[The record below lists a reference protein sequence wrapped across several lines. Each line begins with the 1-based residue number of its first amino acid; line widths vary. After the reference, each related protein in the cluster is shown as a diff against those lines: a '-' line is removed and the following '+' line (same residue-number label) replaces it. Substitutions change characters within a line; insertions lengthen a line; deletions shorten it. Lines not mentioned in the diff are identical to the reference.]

1 MAYNVIKGNVEFS
14 GPTQGTIEDMVDDH
28 TDQTIGG
35 TKTFSQMVTAS
46 SGLSASIFYGDGSQ
60 LSGLTSPPIDT
71 YNSSGDN
78 RIITSVDSTT
88 VQGEANLLFDGS
100 SLTVTGDVTA
110 SANVSAS
117 AFQGDGNGLTNI
129 GPSSL
134 NYGNGLRDLANN
146 LELNLDTASGLQVGV
161 GGLKVHASTLGELTN
176 VDIHGDD
183 LFLMYD
189 DDASQNKKFSF
200 SSLTTYLDNTTT
212 FSAAGADTQI
222 QFNDGGDFGASSN
235 LTFGSNTLAVTGSTI
250 LNGTTSTT
258 NIVPLADEQYDIG
271 EEDTRYEN
279 AFFNFMNG
287 AIAFTGVNDEG
298 TTLTKGD
305 VVYVKGVSG
314 NRPTVALA
322 ACDDPAKMPAFG
334 FVADGSIPNGQP
346 VRIATFGRL
355 NGVDTSAFSLGDTL
369 YVQTGSGGVSGSYTN
384 VAPTG
389 SGNLLQNI
397 GKVAKVDASGLIRV
411 GGAGRTNATPNLD
424 KGYLFIGNDSD
435 QSVQDNT
442 IFVSSSQNR
451 VGINTTTPES
461 SLHLIGDLKIEGDGV
476 DNTVLTLDKI
486 ENSASYVEFRN
497 NGFKYAEI
505 FGTSAENFKIRTTTA
520 GSELIIGHYTED
532 VITLDTNNTTFDSNK
547 VTINQELVVTGTMTT
562 ADRVHAITVQT
573 ASYSVVSGDEIVIM
587 NNSSVATASLPTI
600 SSDLVGLTL
609 TIKRTGTGE
618 VHVSGSDT
626 IDSVATK
633 DLTPQGAFMEIVAA
647 DFGGSNY
654 GWAII
659 AKSGSF

>member
-1 MAYNVIKGNVEFS
+1 
-14 GPTQGTIEDMVDDH
+14 
-28 TDQTIGG
+28 
-35 TKTFSQMVTAS
+35 
-46 SGLSASIFYGDGSQ
+46 
-60 LSGLTSPPIDT
+60 
-71 YNSSGDN
+71 
-78 RIITSVDSTT
+78 
-88 VQGEANLLFDGS
+88 
-100 SLTVTGDVTA
+100 
-110 SANVSAS
+110 
-117 AFQGDGNGLTNI
+117 
-129 GPSSL
+129 
-134 NYGNGLRDLANN
+134 
-146 LELNLDTASGLQVGV
+146 
-161 GGLKVHASTLGELTN
+161 
-176 VDIHGDD
+176 
-183 LFLMYD
+183 
-189 DDASQNKKFSF
+189 
-200 SSLTTYLDNTTT
+200 
-212 FSAAGADTQI
+212 
-222 QFNDGGDFGASSN
+222 
-235 LTFGSNTLAVTGSTI
+235 
-250 LNGTTSTT
+250 
-258 NIVPLADEQYDIG
+258 
-271 EEDTRYEN
+271 
-279 AFFNFMNG
+279 MNG

-314 NRPTVALA
+314 NRPTVSLA
-322 ACDDPAKMPAFG
+322 ACDDPAKMSAFG
-334 FVADGSIPNGQP
+334 FVADGSIPNGEP

-461 SLHLIGDLKIEGDGV
+461 SLHLVGDLKIEGDGV

>member
-35 TKTFSQMVTAS
+35 TKTFSQMLTAS

-60 LSGLTSPPIDT
+60 LSGIASPPIDT

-78 RIITSVDSTT
+78 RVLTSVDSTT

-235 LTFGSNTLAVTGSTI
+235 LTFSSNTLAVTGSTI
-250 LNGTTSTT
+250 LNGTASTT
-258 NIVPLADEQYDIG
+258 NIMPLADEQYDIG
-271 EEDTRYEN
+271 DTDTRYEN
-279 AFFNFMNG
+279 AFFNFMDG
-287 AIAFTGVNDEG
+287 AVAFTGVNDEG
-298 TTLTKGD
+298 ANLVKGN
-305 VVYVKGVSG
+305 VVYLKGVSG
-314 NRPTVALA
+314 NTPTVALA

-334 FVADGSIPNGQP
+334 FVADGSVPNGQP

-451 VGINTTTPES
+451 VGINTTTPAKSLDVNGTFKVQGSRYLALS
-461 SLHLIGDLKIEGDGV
+461 SSAA
-476 DNTVLTLDKI
+476 NCTLD
-486 ENSASYVEFRN
+486 S
-497 NGFKYAEI
+497 
-505 FGTSAENFKIRTTTA
+505 
-520 GSELIIGHYTED
+520 
-532 VITLDTNNTTFDSNK
+532 TN
-547 VTINQELVVTGTMTT
+547 
-562 ADRVHAITVQT
+562 
-573 ASYSVVSGDEIVIM
+573 EIVM
-587 NNSSVATASLPTI
+587 MTNTSPATASLPTI
-600 SSDLVGLTL
+600 DETL
-609 TIKRTGTGE
+609 IGAVYTIKRTQSGE
-618 VHVSGSDT
+618 VQVSGAVGQT
-626 IDSVATK
+626 IDNSGETRT
-633 DLTPQGAFMEIVAA
+633 LSAA
-647 DFGGSNY
+647 GQY
-654 GWAII
+654 IKII
-659 AKSGSF
+659 ASPIGDPDDGNFGWGIIGKSGSF

>member
-14 GPTQGTIEDMVDDH
+14 GLTQGTIEDMVDDH

-46 SGLSASIFYGDGSQ
+46 NGLSASFFYGDGSNI
-60 LSGLTSPPIDT
+60 SNVVADGLNVTNPG
-71 YNSSGDN
+71 NN
-78 RIITSVDSTT
+78 RIITSTTTTELNAETNLRFNGSTLSII
-88 VQGEANLLFDGS
+88 GDISA
-100 SLTVTGDVTA
+100 SL
-110 SANVSAS
+110 NVSS
-117 AFQGDGNGLTNI
+117 SGFYGDGNNLTNI

-161 GGLKVHASTLGELTN
+161 GGLKVHASTLDALTN

-189 DDASQNKKFSF
+189 DSASQNKKFSF

-212 FSAAGADTQI
+212 FSAAGANTQI

-235 LTFGSNTLAVTGSTI
+235 LTFASNTLSVTGSTI
-250 LNGTTSTT
+250 LNGTASTA
-258 NIVPLADEQYDIG
+258 NIMPLADEQYDIG
-271 EEDTRYEN
+271 DTDTRYEN
-279 AFFNFMNG
+279 AFFNFMDG
-287 AIAFTGVNDEG
+287 AVAFTGVNDEG
-298 TTLTKGD
+298 ANLVKGN
-305 VVYVKGVSG
+305 VVYLKGVSG
-314 NRPTVALA
+314 NTPTVALA

-334 FVADGSIPNGQP
+334 FVADGSVPNGQP

-355 NGVDTSAFSLGDTL
+355 NGVDTSTFSLGDTL
-369 YVQTGSGGVSGSYTN
+369 YVQTGSGGISGSYTN

-451 VGINTTTPES
+451 VGINTTTPAQA
-461 SLHLIGDLKIEGDGV
+461 LDVNGNLKTQGSV
-476 DNTVLTLDKI
+476 FV
-486 ENSASYVEFRN
+486 S
-497 NGFKYAEI
+497 
-505 FGTSAENFKIRTTTA
+505 TS
-520 GSELIIGHYTED
+520 
-532 VITLDTNNTTFDSNK
+532 
-547 VTINQELVVTGTMTT
+547 
-562 ADRVHAITVQT
+562 VHT
-573 ASYSVVSGDEIVIM
+573 ASYSIIIGDEIVIM

-600 SSDLVGLTL
+600 GASDIGLKL

>member
-28 TDQTIGG
+28 SDQTIGG

-60 LSGLTSPPIDT
+60 LSGLTSSPIDT

-78 RIITSVDSTT
+78 RVLTSVDSTT

-100 SLTVTGDVTA
+100 LLTVTGA
-110 SANVSAS
+110 ISAS
-117 AFQGDGNGLTNI
+117 STISGSEFYGDATGLTNVGATNI
-129 GPSSL
+129 NLGQ
-134 NYGNGLRDLANN
+134 GLEDDGSNN
-146 LELNLDTASGLQVGV
+146 VRIKLDTAPALARANSGVKVDLSGLGTMTSGDLEITDTMLVSDSGV
-161 GGLKVHASTLGELTN
+161 
-176 VDIHGDD
+176 
-183 LFLMYD
+183 
-189 DDASQNKKFSF
+189 NKSITMAN
-200 SSLTTYLDNTTT
+200 LTTYFGDAIPDT
-212 FSAAGADTQI
+212 SPAGLNTQI
-222 QFNDGGDFGASSN
+222 QFNDGGNFGASSN
-235 LTFGSNTLAVTGSTI
+235 LTFSSNTLFVTGSTI
-250 LNGTTSTT
+250 LNGTASTA
-258 NIVPLADEQYDIG
+258 NIMPLADEQYDIG
-271 EEDTRYEN
+271 DTDTRYEN
-279 AFFNFMNG
+279 AFFNFMDG
-287 AIAFTGVNDEG
+287 AVAFTGVNDEG
-298 TTLTKGD
+298 ADLVKGN
-305 VVYVKGVSG
+305 VVYLKGVSG
-314 NRPTVALA
+314 NTPTVALA

-369 YVQTGSGGVSGSYTN
+369 YVQTGSGGVSGSFTN

-451 VGINTTTPES
+451 VGINTTTPEQ
-461 SLHLIGDLKIEGDGV
+461 DLDV
-476 DNTVLTLDKI
+476 
-486 ENSASYVEFRN
+486 
-497 NGFKYAEI
+497 NGNLKTQGSVFVS
-505 FGTSAENFKIRTTTA
+505 TS
-520 GSELIIGHYTED
+520 
-532 VITLDTNNTTFDSNK
+532 
-547 VTINQELVVTGTMTT
+547 
-562 ADRVHAITVQT
+562 VHT
-573 ASYSVVSGDEIVIM
+573 ASYSIVIGDEIVIM

-600 SSDLVGLTL
+600 GASDIGLTL

>member
-28 TDQTIGG
+28 SDQTIGG

-46 SGLSASIFYGDGSQ
+46 VGLSASIFYGDGSQ
-60 LSGLTSPPIDT
+60 LSGIASPPIDT

-78 RIITSVDSTT
+78 RVLTSVDSTT

-100 SLTVTGDVTA
+100 LLTVTGA
-110 SANVSAS
+110 ISAS
-117 AFQGDGNGLTNI
+117 STISGSGFYGDATGLTNVGATNI
-129 GPSSL
+129 NLGQ
-134 NYGNGLRDLANN
+134 GLEDDGSNN
-146 LELNLDTASGLQVGV
+146 VRIKLDTAPALARSNSGVKVDLSGLGTMTSGDLQTTDTMLVSDSGV
-161 GGLKVHASTLGELTN
+161 
-176 VDIHGDD
+176 
-183 LFLMYD
+183 
-189 DDASQNKKFSF
+189 NKSITMAN
-200 SSLTTYLDNTTT
+200 LTTYFDNTITDV
-212 FSAAGADTQI
+212 SPAGLNTQI
-222 QFNDGGDFGASSN
+222 QFNDGGNFGASSN
-235 LTFGSNTLAVTGSTI
+235 LTFSSNTLFVTGSTI
-250 LNGTTSTT
+250 LNGTASTA
-258 NIVPLADEQYDIG
+258 NIMPLADEQYDLG
-271 EEDTRYEN
+271 EEELRYEN

-298 TTLTKGD
+298 ATLTKGD

-314 NRPTVALA
+314 NTPTVALA

-334 FVADGSIPNGQP
+334 FVADGSVPNGQP

-355 NGVDTSAFSLGDTL
+355 NGVDTSTFSLGDTL

-442 IFVSSSQNR
+442 IFVSSSQKR
-451 VGINTTTPES
+451 VGINTTTPEQ
-461 SLHLIGDLKIEGDGV
+461 DLDV
-476 DNTVLTLDKI
+476 
-486 ENSASYVEFRN
+486 
-497 NGFKYAEI
+497 NGNLKTQGSVFVS
-505 FGTSAENFKIRTTTA
+505 TS
-520 GSELIIGHYTED
+520 
-532 VITLDTNNTTFDSNK
+532 
-547 VTINQELVVTGTMTT
+547 
-562 ADRVHAITVQT
+562 VHT
-573 ASYSVVSGDEIVIM
+573 ASYSIIIGDEIVIM

-600 SSDLVGLTL
+600 GASDIGLKL